1 MLLQGEWRKKKIQ
14 PPIKRKKEG
23 GAGRE
28 LFIKDWIL

>member
-1 MLLQGEWRKKKIQ
+1 MLLQGEWRKKIQ

-28 LFIKDWIL
+28 LFIKDWLL